1 MMPPAPRSRPSLW
14 RGLLWGLAA
23 IVLGCAV
30 GLLILAAIEAVTPAR
45 PLVALVRWVRGSS
58 NDAETVAMVSER
70 VLPST
75 YTPTATAVRSPTAS
89 PTATFTPTP
98 TPLPPTA
105 TPTPSP
111 TATPSATPT
120 PTDTPT
126 PTATPSPTAT
136 ITPTATPSATPTPSP
151 SPDPGATATAA
162 VRATATARLQATIRA
177 LTPTATRTPTPVV
190 LPPPAGRLGGRFLF
204 PAFDPGRGT
213 YDVYIAQADGSGLQ
227 RLVAQASQPDLS
239 PDGRL
244 LVFRNWQSDQRG
256 LATIRLDG
264 SDYRRRTEYLED
276 GAAAWSADSGT
287 LVFFSRREADRRSRI
302 YRLDIHGGA
311 EQVLWRDFSA
321 VYGEMPTWLRDG
333 RIVYRTLAPQ
343 IGLAIM
349 NGDGSDYRVLLEDG
363 TATAPSA
370 SPDGRFIVFMSQR
383 DGNWEVYRLG
393 SDGRNLARLTRD
405 PAADGLP
412 VWSPD
417 GRAIAFVS
425 NRGGAWAVWAMNADG
440 SHQRRLFLLPGP
452 IDVRLAT
459 EPEFVHRGW
468 LEERLS
474 WRP

>member
-1 MMPPAPRSRPSLW
+1 MTYPSRPYHRL
-14 RGLLWGLAA
+14 RRALLLGLAA
-23 IVLGCAV
+23 VFVGCLV
-30 GLLILAAIEAVTPAR
+30 GLLILAVIEAVTPAR
-45 PLVALVRWVRGSS
+45 PLVALVRWLRVDDG
-58 NDAETVAMVSER
+58 AATVALVAER
-70 VLPST
+70 PLPST
-75 YTPTATAVRSPTAS
+75 YTPTATPIPTA
-89 PTATFTPTP
+89 

-105 TPTPSP
+105 TPTPTATDTPSP
-111 TATPSATPT
+111 TPELPTPT

-126 PTATPSPTAT
+126 DTPSPTPEPP
-136 ITPTATPSATPTPSP
+136 TPTPTDTPSPTPSPSPTATPTPSP
-151 SPDPGATATAA
+151 DPAATATAA
-162 VRATATARLQATIRA
+162 VRATATARTQATLRA
-177 LTPTATRTPTPVV
+177 LTPTATRTPTPLV
-190 LPPPAGRLGGRFLF
+190 LPPPAGRLSGRFVF
-204 PAFDPGRGT
+204 PAFDPGRGI
-213 YDVYIAQADGSGLQ
+213 YDVYVAQADGSGLQ

-256 LATIRLDG
+256 LATVRLDG

-276 GAAAWSADSGT
+276 GAATWSADSGSLT
-287 LVFFSRREADRRSRI
+287 FFSRREGDRRSRI

-321 VYGEMPTWLRDG
+321 VYGEMPAWLRDG

-349 NGDGSDYRVLLEDG
+349 NGDGSDYRVLIEDG

-383 DGNWEVYRLG
+383 DGNWEVYRIG

-405 PAADGLP
+405 PAQDGLP

-425 NRGGAWAVWAMNADG
+425 DRGGAWAIWAMNADG
-440 SHQRRLFLLPGP
+440 SNPRRLFNLPGP
-452 IDVRLAT
+452 IDARLSA

-468 LEERLS
+468 VEERIA

>member
-1 MMPPAPRSRPSLW
+1 MIYPSRPHRL
-14 RGLLWGLAA
+14 RRVLLLALAA
-23 IVLGCAV
+23 VLMGCLV
-30 GLLILAAIEAVTPAR
+30 GLLILAGIEAVTPAR

-58 NDAETVAMVSER
+58 DEADAVALVADR
-70 VLPST
+70 PLPST
-75 YTPTATAVRSPTAS
+75 YTPTATPIPTA
-89 PTATFTPTP
+89 

-105 TPTPSP
+105 TPTP
-111 TATPSATPT
+111 TATDTPTPTPELPTPT

-126 PTATPSPTAT
+126 DTPSPTPEPPT
-136 ITPTATPSATPTPSP
+136 PTPTATLSPTPSP
-151 SPDPGATATAA
+151 SPTATPTPLPDPAATATAA
-162 VRATATARLQATIRA
+162 VRATATARVQATLRA
-177 LTPTATRTPTPVV
+177 LTPTATRTPTPLV
-190 LPPPAGRLGGRFLF
+190 LPPPAGRLSGRFVF

-256 LATIRLDG
+256 LATVRLDG

-276 GAAAWSADSGT
+276 GAAAWSADSGSLT
-287 LVFFSRREADRRSRI
+287 FFSRREGDRRSRI

-321 VYGEMPTWLRDG
+321 VYGEMPAWLRDG
-333 RIVYRTLAPQ
+333 RIVYRTLAPH

-349 NGDGSDYRVLLEDG
+349 NGDGSDYRVLLEDE

-370 SPDGRFIVFMSQR
+370 SPDGRFIVFMAQR
-383 DGNWEVYRLG
+383 EGNWEVYRIG

-405 PAADGLP
+405 PARDGLP

-425 NRGGAWAVWAMNADG
+425 DRGGAWAIWAMNADG
-440 SHQRRLFLLPGP
+440 SNPRRLFNLPGP
-452 IDVRLAT
+452 IDARLAT
-459 EPEFVHRGW
+459 EPDFVHRGW
-468 LEERLS
+468 VEERIA

>member
-1 MMPPAPRSRPSLW
+1 MPPAPRSRYPLW

-45 PLVALVRWVRGSS
+45 PLVALIRWVRHGS
-58 NDAETVAMVSER
+58 NGAETVATAGER

-89 PTATFTPTP
+89 PTATFTATP
-98 TPLPPTA
+98 TPIPPTA

-111 TATPSATPT
+111 TVTPSATPT
-120 PTDTPT
+120 PTDSPT

-136 ITPTATPSATPTPSP
+136 PTPTATPSATPTPSP
-151 SPDPGATATAA
+151 SPDPGATATA
-162 VRATATARLQATIRA
+162 TARLQATLRA
-177 LTPTATRTPTPVV
+177 LTPTATRTPTPVS
-190 LPPPAGRLGGRFLF
+190 LPPPADRLSGRFLF

-213 YDVYIAQADGSGLQ
+213 YDVYIAQVDGSGLQ
-227 RLVAQASQPDLS
+227 RLVTQASQPDLS

-264 SDYRRRTEYLED
+264 SDYRRRTVYLED

-287 LVFFSRREADRRSRI
+287 LVFFSRREADRRSRV
-302 YRLDIHGGA
+302 YRLNIHDNS

-370 SPDGRFIVFMSQR
+370 SPDGRWIAFMSQR

-425 NRGGAWAVWAMNADG
+425 NRGGAWSIWAMNADG
-440 SHQRRLFLLPGP
+440 SHPRRLLLLPGP
-452 IDVRLAT
+452 IDVRLT
-459 EPEFVHRGW
+459 SEPEFVHRGW
-468 LEERLS
+468 VEERLS